1 MPVTAE
7 QVDQC
12 LPQTQ
17 CQQCGYP
24 RCLDYAT
31 AIAHDNALTNRCP
44 PGGAQTRTTLAQ
56 LLHTEVLELDPEC
69 GQEQPRLLFRIRE
82 KHCIGCTLC
91 IQACPVDAVL
101 GRSKRMHTVLADE
114 CTGCGLCVPVCPVD
128 CIEQHPHPRA
138 GEITD
143 TWPGFLDEEAARAR
157 NRTNARLERLAKRAS
172 RSALTSPKADAS
184 TIREEIAAAV
194 ARVQQKR
201 QMK

>member
-1 MPVTAE
+1 MSVTTE
-7 QVDQC
+7 QVDQW

-31 AIAHDNALTNRCP
+31 AIARDDALTNRCP
-44 PGGAQTRTTLAQ
+44 PGGIQTRKMLAQ
-56 LLHTEVLELDPEC
+56 LLHTELLELDPEC
-69 GQEQPRLLFRIRE
+69 GQEQPRLLFHIQE

-101 GRSKRMHTVLADE
+101 GRSKRMHTIIADE

-128 CIEQHPHPRA
+128 CIEKHAHPRA
-138 GEITD
+138 GNAVG
-143 TWPGFLDEEAARAR
+143 TWPGFLDEEVARAR
-157 NRTNARLERLAKRAS
+157 KRTNTRLERLAKRKS
-172 RSALTSPKADAS
+172 RSALTSSQADAS

-201 QMK
+201 RKK